1 MDGTNKA
8 ARGQVETGGES
19 GPVRQ
24 MKPEWSIPRSG
35 RFQRNAGGHGG
46 RAKRPP
52 CRSPAAGVRKV
63 ADSP

>member
-19 GPVRQ
+19 GPVHQ

-46 RAKRPP
+46 ERNARHAVHPQ
-52 CRSPAAGVRKV
+52 RV
-63 ADSP
+63 

>member
-19 GPVRQ
+19 GPVHQ

-35 RFQRNAGGHGG
+35 RFQRNAGGH
-46 RAKRPP
+46 RRRVNAPHAVNPQR
-52 CRSPAAGVRKV
+52 V
-63 ADSP
+63 